1 MRLCM
6 SSTHASQDWA
16 AHKNV
21 SQTHQTKEA
30 VVGPS
35 EGIVQGNAFMCLCHQ
50 MEGQQSRNA
59 IKQLIC
65 TADEAADLS
74 PTMAANWSLGDSP
87 GKGLEDTNLIAMGI
101 CC

>member
-1 MRLCM
+1 
-6 SSTHASQDWA
+6 
-16 AHKNV
+16 
-21 SQTHQTKEA
+21 
-30 VVGPS
+30 
-35 EGIVQGNAFMCLCHQ
+35 
-50 MEGQQSRNA
+50 MEGQQSRNVD
-59 IKQLIC
+59 KQLIC